1 MSTPSSSRSIRPP
14 ENSNHFCDYEHSSVG
29 NASPRLYWRPLPDAT
44 ASLPVYQDLVT
55 NDPDKVREIIGSDFT
70 QRTEDMRIQNRLLEI
85 LDRLRQGYTGKKTP

>member
-1 MSTPSSSRSIRPP
+1 M
-14 ENSNHFCDYEHSSVG
+14 
-29 NASPRLYWRPLPDAT
+29 
-44 ASLPVYQDLVT
+44 T